1 MLYNALQSRPAEVCS
16 WNRAKREIECSSS
29 WTSESEPLFSS
40 SKHYI
45 TEWKVLIRVLLK
57 NSSQDVKSKFWKKR
71 VKWTNP
77 MAIITEMFRNRVKL
91 NVVIVGEVFT
101 SEEAQTFRSTRRLS
115 WGASLSQSFLNVFW
129 WSRLHFLNRFFLQA
143 SKL

>member
-1 MLYNALQSRPAEVCS
+1 
-16 WNRAKREIECSSS
+16 
-29 WTSESEPLFSS
+29 
-40 SKHYI
+40 
-45 TEWKVLIRVLLK
+45 
-57 NSSQDVKSKFWKKR
+57 
-71 VKWTNP
+71 

-101 SEEAQTFRSTRRLS
+101 SEEAQNFRSTRRLS
-115 WGASLSQSFLNVFW
+115 WGASLSQSFLNAFW